1 MTCRSI
7 APSVGARRAPSQ
19 PAGAATGTASSAA
32 ELLLGR
38 PVGQVPGE
46 EQAEQRQQR
55 DPAEGQPE
63 AVELR
68 VAVVR
73 RDGVGLVGREAGVR
87 QELLDLRDRDDL
99 EALLA
104 RRRGKR
110 RPHLGG
116 ELLVRRDPIHEPVRQ
131 ADQQDRADERGP
143 ERRAEVLGRALEAA
157 GLVRL
162 RGWGR
167 RDDHVPELRCE
178 QPGPDAEHRESDQE
192 ADVVQLDVE
201 GREEDDGGERDRHQ
215 AEAAHGLRRPPGGD
229 LRAGQRRDQ
238 HRHRHRQQAEAGL
251 EGVEPEHDL
260 EVDGQHEERPEQ
272 DQLLGAEGRQPGA
285 QVDDPEQRGVEQS
298 VATEPGE
305 ALLPGLEDE
314 QEAEA
319 ARGSGTAPRRTR
331 AARSRDRR

>member
-1 MTCRSI
+1 MTSRPCSL
-7 APSVGARRAPSQ
+7 
-19 PAGAATGTASSAA
+19 AA
-32 ELLLGR
+32 
-38 PVGQVPGE
+38 
-46 EQAEQRQQR
+46 
-55 DPAEGQPE
+55 
-63 AVELR
+63 
-68 VAVVR
+68 VAT
-73 RDGVGLVGREAGVR
+73 
-87 QELLDLRDRDDL
+87 
-99 EALLA
+99 
-104 RRRGKR
+104 R

-116 ELLVRRDPIHEPVRQ
+116 ELLVRRDPLHEPVRQ
-131 ADQQDRADERGP
+131 PDQQDRADERRP
-143 ERRAEVLGRALEAA
+143 ERRAEVLGGALEAA

-162 RGWGR
+162 RGWRR

-201 GREEDDGGERDRHQ
+201 GREQDDRGERDRHQ
-215 AEAAHGLRRPPGGD
+215 AEAAHGLRRSPGGN

-314 QEAEA
+314 QEAEPGEDQERHHGEPERRDLATGDDRDHARHDEAPGAALEDGQHDDREA
-319 ARGSGTAPRRTR
+319 ARREGGADDVEARRVR
-331 AARSRDRR
+331 FGGRGLHALPE